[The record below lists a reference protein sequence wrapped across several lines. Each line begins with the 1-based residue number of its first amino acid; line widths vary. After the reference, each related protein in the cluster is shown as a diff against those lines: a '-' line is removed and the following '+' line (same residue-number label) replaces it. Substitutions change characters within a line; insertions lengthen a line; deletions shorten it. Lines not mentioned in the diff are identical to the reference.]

1 VRAGLD
7 QVIANTSSNATL
19 LGSVIDNEPPFG
31 SAVETWDQIDEPGTA
46 TFADTS
52 LAQTTAPFDS
62 KGTYLLQLTAD
73 EGDSL
78 PVSDVMQVRVGTS
91 TIVRASGLVAWW
103 PGNGTTAE
111 IVQGNSNVQRFNG
124 MSYSSGQVSQSFCFT
139 GFSCRFVRVAKQDR
153 TFMLIGRGMDLNLR
167 ESSPRGNVI

>member
-73 EGDSL
+73 EGDTL

-103 PGNGTTAE
+103 PGNGTTA
-111 IVQGNSNVQRFNG
+111 
-124 MSYSSGQVSQSFCFT
+124 
-139 GFSCRFVRVAKQDR
+139 
-153 TFMLIGRGMDLNLR
+153 
-167 ESSPRGNVI
+167 